1 MITTAQLTK
10 DYISQHP
17 GIKECLKKGLIN
29 YSALARMISEKKGI
43 QNKSSI
49 AAVLVAA
56 TRYGEELR
64 KEKNYEKDVIELLKS
79 GGIEAK
85 NRIAVVIVEK
95 NILPESMMDI
105 EKEAKKKGNV
115 FNAIEGSLTITVI
128 ISQSFIPELKKKF
141 GNSIIKSTENLI
153 EIIIKTGEKIE
164 KIPGVVSYLTSLLAE
179 NNINIIEIMS
189 CWTDTII
196 IIEEK
201 DFSKS
206 VELLRFG

>member
-1 MITTAQLTK
+1 
-10 DYISQHP
+10 
-17 GIKECLKKGLIN
+17 
-29 YSALARMISEKKGI
+29 
-43 QNKSSI
+43 
-49 AAVLVAA
+49 
-56 TRYGEELR
+56 
-64 KEKNYEKDVIELLKS
+64 
-79 GGIEAK
+79 
-85 NRIAVVIVEK
+85 
-95 NILPESMMDI
+95 LPESMMDI

-115 FNAIEGSLTITVI
+115 FNAIEGSLIITVI